1 MTTDYHTYCLES
13 PDMPLFMRDWWMDAV
28 CVGKH
33 WELIAGMPC
42 LLRERVGMR
51 FVVMPQQTQIG
62 GLWCSKQDSLM
73 LVQQRAALLQK
84 AAEIDKE
91 LRQRHLD
98 YYYQHF
104 PIGSPLPEEL
114 KKLGFSIR
122 KHTTYRID
130 NLQDMDAVRSGY
142 SENKKRQI
150 RKAAA
155 LELVEVS
162 PERFYIFHKK
172 CLKDQGKEIAYS
184 EAFFRSLDAACE
196 AHDARAILGLQDVSG
211 ALHAAVYLVY
221 DRNTCYFLIPCYAP
235 QFGSSGAG
243 ARIVDEAIQFAAK
256 HSKTFDFEGSMI
268 PGVAN
273 HYAQFGSTA
282 AYFYE
287 VERVYNPLFRV
298 VKKVYHLVTRKKR

>member
-1 MTTDYHTYCLES
+1 MTPDYHTYCLET
-13 PDMPLFMRDWWMDAV
+13 PDLPLFMRDWWMDAV

-42 LLRERVGMR
+42 LMRERVGMR

-62 GLWCSKQDSLM
+62 GRWLQGEGCR
-73 LVQQRAALLQK
+73 VQEVADEITKALREK
-84 AAEIDKE
+84 
-91 LRQRHLD
+91 RLD

-114 KKLGFSIR
+114 AKRGFSIR
-122 KHTTYRID
+122 KHTTYRIE
-130 NLQDMDAVRSGY
+130 NLQDLETIRHGY

-155 LELVEVS
+155 LELVEMN

-184 EAFFRSLDAACE
+184 EAFFRSLDAACQAHE
-196 AHDARAILGLQDVSG
+196 ARKILGLQDTNG

-243 ARIVDEAIQFAAK
+243 ARIVDEAIAFASA
-256 HSKTFDFEGSMI
+256 HSKAFDFEGSMI

-273 HYAQFGSTA
+273 HYAQFGSTP

-287 VERVYNPLFRV
+287 VEKVYNPLFRV
-298 VKKVYHLVTRKKR
+298 VKKVYHLMTRRKR